1 MRGLLIYSVFGSSLK
16 GETAFSMRRAKNCS
30 TLDVMLR
37 LISEAFLGSSAW
49 SCRNR
54 WLRSSMAQS
63 KTVFGFFLQQISPP
77 TAEKWGTMELFLSCF
92 VPYGISSL
100 IVFLAPILICSLF
113 FQFSTQKSCCTSETH
128 QNKWQ
133 MDFRTFC
140 FLSPG
145 CLRVPLYYHK
155 TTLKRHFRAWPPQLK
170 ICKFFSNEVY

>member
-77 TAEKWGTMELFLSCF
+77 TAEKWGTMKCLSTMLCA
-92 VPYGISSL
+92 L
-100 IVFLAPILICSLF
+100 WD
-113 FQFSTQKSCCTSETH
+113 QFTY
-128 QNKWQ
+128 
-133 MDFRTFC
+133 C
-140 FLSPG
+140 FLGSNPH
-145 CLRVPLYYHK
+145 LFPVLSIFHPKVLLYK
-155 TTLKRHFRAWPPQLK
+155 
-170 ICKFFSNEVY
+170 